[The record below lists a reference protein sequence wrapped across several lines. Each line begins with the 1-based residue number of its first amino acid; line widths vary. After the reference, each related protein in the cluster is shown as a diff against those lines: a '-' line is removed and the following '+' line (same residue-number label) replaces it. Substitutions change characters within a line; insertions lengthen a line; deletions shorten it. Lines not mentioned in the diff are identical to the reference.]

1 MFHKIKEKKKVKHC
15 MAVKWK
21 ALITALLTS
30 LALKSPVAFA
40 LQNYS
45 LLYSGVKVFD
55 VLGTSQYDCL
65 LLKTTSKV
73 A

>member
-30 LALKSPVAFA
+30 LALTSPVAFA
-40 LQNYS
+40 FQNYS
-45 LLYSGVKVFD
+45 LLYSGVKVFYPTRYFT
-55 VLGTSQYDCL
+55 VRL
-65 LLKTTSKV
+65 LTSKNDK
-73 A
+73 